1 MKKCIVTG
9 AAGFAGANLVELL
22 LKKSY
27 FVYAVVCPDSAHNI
41 RLRESESLKIVPLDM
56 INYNRLEESIPESCE
71 YVFHL
76 AWQGGRHDFA
86 AQYKNIAATL
96 DLLKA
101 AKRLGCQRFIVT
113 GSQAEYGPCRN
124 VITEDTLPQPVDAYG
139 SAKLATCILSRQ
151 LAADL
156 HIDWLWGRIFSLYGR
171 FEPHSRMLPAL
182 VTALKEGKDFS
193 LNTDGSQYWDFLAA
207 SDGARALLA
216 MAEQGRDGE
225 IYNIAN
231 GKFRQLREFTE
242 MARQKIAPSAKINY
256 AQNAPGQIIYS
267 LRPQVDKLAADT
279 GWQPQVS
286 FADGIGSYEEL

>member
-1 MKKCIVTG
+1 MVTG

-22 LKKSY
+22 LEKGY
-27 FVYAVVCPDSAHNI
+27 FVYAVVRPDSAHNV
-41 RLRESESLKIVPLDM
+41 RLQESESLKIVPLDM
-56 INYNRLEESIPESCE
+56 INYYRLEESIPESCE

-124 VITEDTLPQPVDAYG
+124 VITEDVLPQPIDAYG
-139 SAKLATCILSRQ
+139 SAKLAACILSRQ

-156 HIDWLWGRIFSLYGR
+156 RIDWLWGRIFSLYGKY
-171 FEPHSRMLPAL
+171 EPLSRMLPAL
-182 VTALKEGKDFS
+182 VKALKDGKAFS
-193 LNTDGSQYWDFLAA
+193 LNTDGCQYWDFLEA

-216 MAEQGRDGE
+216 MAERGHSGE
-225 IYNIAN
+225 IYNIADGN
-231 GKFRQLREFTE
+231 FRQLREFTE
-242 MARQKIAPSAKINY
+242 MARQKIAPSTKINY
-256 AQNAPGQIIYS
+256 AQNDSGQIIYS

-279 GWQPQVS
+279 GWQPRIS
-286 FADGIGSYEEL
+286 FIDGIDSYEA